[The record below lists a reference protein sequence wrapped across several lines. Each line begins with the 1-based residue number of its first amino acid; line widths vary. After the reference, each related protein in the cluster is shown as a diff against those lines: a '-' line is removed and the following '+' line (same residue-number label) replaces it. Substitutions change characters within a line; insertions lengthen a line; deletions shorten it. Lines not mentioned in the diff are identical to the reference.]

1 MNVVSREV
9 FVVWLI
15 IFLLFAG
22 TFFGLYRLRQENEAL
37 KTQIDT
43 VAVRSDIDAPRI
55 GNQSAATEDLAR
67 DLEGRVEAFQ
77 SAIENNSGKINS
89 VEADNQQIAARVESL
104 QNRLAGIEQNN
115 TSLAELMETL
125 TQRIASVESATERLS
140 TVEADIQQLTG
151 RANSLS
157 SSLERLVGKVEQD
170 NTSLIGLIRN
180 LLERIEEVERTLQ
193 KENPVTRASIRM
205 THHRF

>member
-67 DLEGRVEAFQ
+67 DSEGRVEAFQ

-89 VEADNQQIAARVESL
+89 VEQTIS
-104 QNRLAGIEQNN
+104 RLP
-115 TSLAELMETL
+115 
-125 TQRIASVESATERLS
+125 
-140 TVEADIQQLTG
+140 
-151 RANSLS
+151 
-157 SSLERLVGKVEQD
+157 LV
-170 NTSLIGLIRN
+170 
-180 LLERIEEVERTLQ
+180 
-193 KENPVTRASIRM
+193 
-205 THHRF
+205 

>member
-1 MNVVSREV
+1 MNVVPREV

-55 GNQSAATEDLAR
+55 GNQSAATEYLAR
-67 DLEGRVEAFQ
+67 DSEGRVEAFQ

-89 VEADNQQIAARVESL
+89 VKADNQQIAARVESL

-115 TSLAELMETL
+115 YSLAEQMQDL
-125 TQRIASVESATERLS
+125 TQRMASVESATAQLS
-140 TVEADIQQLTG
+140 TMEADILQITE
-151 RANSLS
+151 RADSLAD
-157 SSLERLVGKVEQD
+157 SLENLVGKVEQD

-180 LLERIEEVERTLQ
+180 LIERIEEVERTLQ
-193 KENPVTRASIRM
+193 
-205 THHRF
+205 

>member
-115 TSLAELMETL
+115 YSLAEEMESL
-125 TQRIASVESATERLS
+125 TQRISSVESTTARLS
-140 TVEADIQQLTG
+140 TVEADIQKIAG
-151 RANSLS
+151 RANSLAS
-157 SSLERLVGKVEQD
+157 RLESLVGKVEQD

-193 KENPVTRASIRM
+193 
-205 THHRF
+205 

>member
-1 MNVVSREV
+1 MNVVPREV

-67 DLEGRVEAFQ
+67 DSEGRVEAFQ

-89 VEADNQQIAARVESL
+89 VKADNQQIAARVESL
-104 QNRLAGIEQNN
+104 QNLLAGIEQNN
-115 TSLAELMETL
+115 YSLAEQMQDL
-125 TQRIASVESATERLS
+125 TQRMASVESATAQLS
-140 TVEADIQQLTG
+140 TMEADILQITE
-151 RANSLS
+151 RADSLAD
-157 SSLERLVGKVEQD
+157 SLENLVGKVEQD
-170 NTSLIGLIRN
+170 NTSLIGLIRT
-180 LLERIEEVERTLQ
+180 LIERIEEVELRLQ
-193 KENPVTRASIRM
+193 
-205 THHRF
+205 